1 MAGAIAG
8 AYLGEEEINKPL
20 QLHCEGVEEALE
32 LADGLYKLAK

>member
-8 AYLGEEEINKPL
+8 AYHGEEEINDSLK
-20 QLHCEGVEEALE
+20 LHCEGAEEALE